1 MTTLSSITIEQQ
13 GLVVES
19 ERLARLT
26 KLCLRDLPSLVQY
39 ILRVDMVTFQEEKFT
54 EIQALVDTHPSL
66 VLFEVCTKNVL
77 NESILKKKLHGYVK
91 IMLHCLYGEYQ
102 TLNECQVLFLGDG
115 RVGKTSTIRNLFK
128 KRFRI
133 NNDSTLVLNDIDIFS
148 VNPNN
153 YEWAS
158 LSKYEL
164 SVQRVKNILPKTFNG
179 ELDLTKEFSTKYK
192 LDFEEELLYR
202 TISDDKFV
210 EGMKTNTYGFS
221 TADVYFRV
229 SDFGGQQIFSSV
241 HPIFLNSNALYFVVF
256 NMVKTS
262 KGDLQRLKF
271 WCESI
276 LQNAPKAK
284 VILVG
289 TFLQKYKRKFIE
301 DQNLHNIHNKIVQCT
316 SSLSAK
322 LYLLKSKSCIFFP
335 IDNSQHNSR
344 EVKIIKRLFRRVV
357 SGSAGLV
364 QQGFLNFAVL
374 TSWVLFLDSCRE
386 EANLMSVKQFGTT
399 ASRCGFDLEEID
411 GMLEVYSKAGLI
423 CYLPNL
429 DLNDYQNFIFFAPSY
444 LAQALGKFIRDPSFH
459 ELAFRMRSNNFHLY
473 RRYVDSGK
481 ISRELFDILLR
492 EYTEAERTYVLQVA
506 IRSLVLIPVEIEKDM
521 FIVPELIPVLMGTKI
536 QPSKVTD
543 IELVFQTPVSAAL
556 FVKLTTLFQK
566 EEGLTDHL
574 LYMGFA
580 RFIFGTEVI
589 VDLILREEKVIGLTI
604 VQGENRAWLIQVID
618 RIKAEIP
625 LSSSDFDVITVYR
638 TEV

>member
-1 MTTLSSITIEQQ
+1 
-13 GLVVES
+13 
-19 ERLARLT
+19 
-26 KLCLRDLPSLVQY
+26 
-39 ILRVDMVTFQEEKFT
+39 
-54 EIQALVDTHPSL
+54 
-66 VLFEVCTKNVL
+66 
-77 NESILKKKLHGYVK
+77 
-91 IMLHCLYGEYQ
+91 MLHCLYGEYQ
-102 TLNECQVLFLGDG
+102 TLNECQVLFLGDV

-164 SVQRVKNILPKTFNG
+164 SVQRVKNVLPKTFNG

-192 LDFEEELLYR
+192 LGFEEELLYR

-241 HPIFLNSNALYFVVF
+241 HAIFLNSNALYFVVF
-256 NMVKTS
+256 NMVKTL

-284 VILVG
+284 
-289 TFLQKYKRKFIE
+289 
-301 DQNLHNIHNKIVQCT
+301 CT

-344 EVKIIKRLFRRVV
+344 EVKIIKRLFRRIV

-386 EANLMSVKQFGTT
+386 EANLMSVKRFGTT
-399 ASRCGFDLEEID
+399 ASFCGFDLEEID

-423 CYLPNL
+423 CYLSNL
-429 DLNDYQNFIFFAPSY
+429 DLDDYQNFIFFAPSY
-444 LAQALGKFIRDPSFH
+444 LAQALGMFIRDPSFH

-492 EYTEAERTYVLQVA
+492 EYTEAERNYVLQLA

-556 FVKLTTLFQK
+556 FVKFTTLFQK

-580 RFIFGTEVI
+580 RFIFGTEVV